1 MENVIIWSLSDNKIL
16 CKVSVPPQV
25 AVIKLGFPD
34 ILVCGHLDGFVTTI
48 HFKYVATSYPDASSN
63 TSIPTSSQIQNFD
76 ALNCR
81 KMLVFDVT
89 SDVQRM
95 MGVSWARV
103 GLTSGVWRIVMGG
116 RRCLKYTQT
125 TLRTRRKRK
134 AGRILN

>member
-81 KMLVFDVT
+81 RNSFRGHT
-89 SDVQRM
+89 SAVITLEFNK
-95 MGVSWARV
+95 VSEIDI
-103 GLTSGVWRIVMGG
+103 TI
-116 RRCLKYTQT
+116 
-125 TLRTRRKRK
+125 
-134 AGRILN
+134 